1 MEDKSMEHML
11 IDSFGRTINNLR
23 VSVTDQCNFRCIYCM
38 PEEGMVFQP
47 KEEILTFKE
56 ITRVIR
62 IVSTLG
68 ISKIRLT
75 GGEPTVR
82 KDLPVLISMISEI
95 PGIKD
100 MAMTTNGFFLKKM
113 SRALREAGLP
123 RINVSLDTLDEE
135 KFKQMTRRDVLHKV
149 IEGLEEATRYFQL
162 PIKINVVAMKGYTE
176 DDILDFALLARTKP
190 YQIRFIEFMP
200 LDADRTWSRDQ
211 VLTGKEIIDRID
223 SKWPLEAV
231 TRSNQREPADLFRFK
246 DGPGEIGLIA
256 SVSEPFC
263 GSCNRIRLTADGK
276 LRTCLFSL
284 NETDI
289 KEPLRT
295 GASDVDIADLFI
307 EAVKNKEAGHHINDP
322 SFIQPERSMSA
333 IGG

>member
-1 MEDKSMEHML
+1 MEDKSMDHML

-47 KEEILTFKE
+47 KEEILTFEE

-68 ISKIRLT
+68 VSKIRLT

-82 KDLPVLISMISEI
+82 KDLPLLISMISEI

-223 SKWPLEAV
+223 SKWPRRAQYSGKCHQSLYQFYV
-231 TRSNQREPADLFRFK
+231 
-246 DGPGEIGLIA
+246 PGSKQAHDKWNL
-256 SVSEPFC
+256 
-263 GSCNRIRLTADGK
+263 K
-276 LRTCLFSL
+276 
-284 NETDI
+284 ET
-289 KEPLRT
+289 K
-295 GASDVDIADLFI
+295 
-307 EAVKNKEAGHHINDP
+307 
-322 SFIQPERSMSA
+322 SA
-333 IGG
+333 IYYFDMNQSQYDQITNNEKVYLIEPPPKGI